1 MRYAIID
8 IETTGNKATL
18 GKITEIA
25 IYVHDGKEIV
35 DEFVSLV
42 NPEQYIPPFIT
53 QLTGITNDMVKD
65 APKFYEIARKVVEVT
80 KDCTF
85 VAHNSSF
92 DYGFIQAE
100 FEALGFQYER
110 ETLCTVKLSRKL
122 IPGHKSYSLGKICD
136 YYGIGINGRHRAAG
150 DAMATVSLFEIL
162 LSKNSGIIIP
172 ADNGYVSLADLHP
185 NLDINK
191 VKELPHSTGVYYFY
205 NESDELI
212 YIGKSTDIR
221 KRVFNHIG
229 NVKTQKAIKMKSQI
243 SRVEYAITGSELVA
257 LLKESAE
264 IKKNKP
270 VYNKAQR
277 RNKVFYG
284 IFSFKDRKGYI
295 RFNIAKNDGRLT
307 PLISFDSQKAAKEYM
322 MNYAEEFNLCQKLS
336 GLSDSVSAC
345 FQYQIKL
352 CKGACVGE
360 EASLEY
366 NLRAEAFIKRISFGN
381 SSMIIK
387 DIGRTSEESSF
398 VLIEK
403 GKYLGY
409 GFVASDTSVT
419 DTNYLIDQL
428 VYQEDNYDAK
438 IIIKRQISE
447 NEDLEIIKL

>member
-65 APKFYEIARKVVEVT
+65 APKFYEIARRVVEVT
-80 KDCTF
+80 EDCIF

-264 IKKNKP
+264 IKKNKL

-360 EASLEY
+360 EASSEY

-387 DIGRTSEESSF
+387 DIGRTTEESSF

-438 IIIKRQISE
+438 IIIKRQLSE
-447 NEDLEIIKL
+447 NENLEVIKL